1 MKVARKLGIS
11 AAPAMTGWD
20 FKKGNSVPLID
31 GVVVCTENVEVLVAV
46 RSPSDLS
53 GRSFQSY
60 LSRCHRVRASF
71 FLTATTAGV

>member
-20 FKKGNSVPLID
+20 FKKGHSVPLIE

-46 RSPSDLS
+46 RSHCELS
-53 GRSFQSY
+53 GRSWRGY
-60 LSRCHRVRASF
+60 LSCCCAFRTP
-71 FLTATTAGV
+71 LTTANAGL